1 MKKILHIISQYPG
14 KTGSGIYLQELIREG
29 NKKNYIQGLIAG
41 IPNGDSIK
49 LSYIDKFYPLIFN
62 TEELPFPILGMSD
75 IMPYESVRYCDLTID
90 MLNKWKFYFK
100 RVILNAI
107 EDFKPDIILSH
118 HLWLSTSLVAKLAE
132 DIKVIGIC
140 HGTDIRQFE
149 KCPQYRQEVLVG
161 CKELD
166 KIFSLS
172 EEQREDISMKY
183 NIPNEKIKVIGG
195 GYNEDI
201 FSPPLNKVYNNEI
214 KMVYAGKLSYAKGIM
229 SLLRVFDK
237 LKEKYNIRLILAGSG
252 TGEEEKK
259 IKELGTRLGVELL
272 GEVTQRNLGKIFKE
286 SDIFVLPSFYE
297 GLSLVTIE
305 ALASG
310 LLAVV
315 TEISGLKSNLG
326 DTINNSGVIE
336 YVQLPDMSQVDR
348 PLEIALPLFED
359 RLQDAIERQIV
370 KKYENYKMNYNTKK
384 EIKKMS
390 WGNVFNKIEGYF

>member
-29 NKKNYIQGLIAG
+29 DKRNYIQGLIAG
-41 IPNGDSIK
+41 IPNGDVIK
-49 LSYIDKFYPLIFN
+49 LSYIDKFYPLVFN

-75 IMPYESVRYCDLTID
+75 VMPYESIRYCDLNVD
-90 MLNKWKFYFK
+90 MLNRWKICFK

-118 HLWLSTSLVAKLAE
+118 HLWLSTSLVVQLAK

-149 KCPQYRQEVLVG
+149 KCPQYRQEVLDS

-166 KIFSLS
+166 KVFSLS
-172 EEQREDISMKY
+172 EEQRQDISIKY
-183 NIPNEKIKVIGG
+183 DISNEKIIVIGG
-195 GYNEDI
+195 GYNDDI

-214 KMVYAGKLSYAKGIM
+214 KMVYAGKLSYSKGIM

-237 LKEKYNIRLILAGSG
+237 LKDKYNVRLTLVGSG
-252 TGEEEKK
+252 TGEEEKS
-259 IKELGTRLGVELL
+259 IKELGISLGVELL
-272 GEVTQRNLGKIFKE
+272 GEVTQKNLGKIFKE

-310 LLAVV
+310 LLVV
-315 TEISGLKSNLG
+315 ATEIPGLKSNLG
-326 DTINNSGVIE
+326 IIINDSRVIE
-336 YVQLPDMSQVDR
+336 YVKLPSMIQVDK
-348 PLEIALPLFED
+348 PLEGELLLFED
-359 RLQDAIERQIV
+359 RFQDAIERQI
-370 KKYENYKMNYNTKK
+370 ERIYKSYRIDYDIKE
-384 EIKKMS
+384 EIKRMS
-390 WGNVFNKIEGYF
+390 WENIFNKIERYF